1 MIQIFFKY
9 NVKGHYS
16 RRHHSVG
23 AEIYNAH
30 TSPSAICLPRTKDSD
45 VFIWSFNNPEL
56 LSRDAPSFLTCSEK
70 EPHGLNIIHRS
81 HLRKWT

>member
-23 AEIYNAH
+23 
-30 TSPSAICLPRTKDSD
+30 D